1 MAAKVFCSEFTL
13 LFCLAEYAKLA
24 MGPLW
29 AEMKDTWEMFLDA
42 DGDAY
47 PPPITSNEMVPPRLA
62 VYSGHDTTIMP
73 LLASISPDLW
83 NDTEW
88 APYAS
93 MVLIEV
99 RMPMQTTDSYHC
111 G

>member
-29 AEMKDTWEMFLDA
+29 AEMKDTWEMLLDA
-42 DGDAY
+42 DGYA
-47 PPPITSNEMVPPRLA
+47 TSNEMVPPRLA

>member
-1 MAAKVFCSEFTL
+1 MHYDVGCDAICSRPDESFPL
-13 LFCLAEYAKLA
+13 PEYAKLA

-42 DGDAY
+42 HEDSK
-47 PPPITSNEMVPPRLA
+47 PPPLSSDKIVPPRLA

-83 NDTEW
+83 KDAEW

-99 RMPMQTTDSYHC
+99 RSQ
-111 G
+111 